1 MNAFI
6 YSVVCFQDDA
16 TKQLDILQREIQ
28 DAYEEFRD
36 LEKVLKD
43 LTKEIQEFNREKEE
57 AEKRQ
62 IEAIKNLTELEVDRK
77 DLRERISGHIQAKVS
92 NSNKE
97 KNANY
102 LLGLKN
108 AE

>member
-1 MNAFI
+1 MNA
-6 YSVVCFQDDA
+6 
-16 TKQLDILQREIQ
+16 RE
-28 DAYEEFRD
+28 ES
-36 LEKVLKD
+36 KGS
-43 LTKEIQEFNREKEE
+43 REKGE

-62 IEAIKNLTELEVDRK
+62 IEAIKNLTELEVDGK